1 MVTRGAERGVALI
14 VVLWLLVV
22 LGTIVTEVAT
32 KARLE
37 AAMVSTLRSRTVAR
51 YAAESGVLVAT
62 ARVNALLD
70 SAPAP
75 AQRIPL
81 LRGLDER
88 LAALHDVEL
97 GAARFG
103 VTIVDL
109 NSRID
114 LNRADEPTLR
124 RLFSQFTA
132 DSRAAALAG
141 ALKQGPPLLRL
152 GELSSLP
159 GIDDSLALA
168 VAPYVTVWGDGFV
181 NINSAPE
188 PVLAALPNIGDAVAR
203 SIVRRRESGE
213 VFLSPDPVQAPRSP
227 DVFVP
232 TTSRPAPLSAMPT
245 RLLVISRGWQSG
257 HPLTHEIQA
266 VFAVVGQRLV
276 LQSSRERDR

>member
-124 RLFSQFTA
+124 RLFSQFTV
-132 DSRAAALAG
+132 DSRAAVLAA

-181 NINSAPE
+181 NINSASE

-232 TTSRPAPLSAMPT
+232 PAAPPAPLSAMPT